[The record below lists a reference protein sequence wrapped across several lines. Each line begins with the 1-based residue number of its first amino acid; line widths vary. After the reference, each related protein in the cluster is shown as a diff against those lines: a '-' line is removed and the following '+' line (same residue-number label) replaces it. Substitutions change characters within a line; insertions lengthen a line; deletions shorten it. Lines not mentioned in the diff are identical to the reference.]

1 MENQSGIILKDVIL
15 NNQSVNIRI
24 DNSKIAEISS
34 LPIEVESGCYQTIDG
49 QNKLA
54 VFHPFY
60 NGHTHCAMSLLKG
73 YADDLELMDWLENH
87 IWPAESLLTK
97 EDVYAASRLA
107 ILEMIKSGTVFFNDM
122 YWFQTETLKAC
133 EDLKIRAEI
142 GLLYICDE
150 NGNVL
155 ERNVQSS
162 KELLDM
168 AQDASHRITI
178 SCAPHGVYTV
188 SDKVLS
194 LVAEEAK
201 AFNRRIHI
209 HASETA
215 SEVETCKKRTGF
227 SPIIHLKNLGLLT
240 NNTILAHA
248 VHLNDED
255 RLAIAQANAT
265 IVHNPVSNLKL
276 VSGLFEF
283 EKNIKANCNVIL
295 GTDGNASNNNLS
307 FFDEMKSA
315 ALMAKLVSQDPK
327 AGNVNDIFNA
337 ATVKSANAFGIDAGV
352 AVGKVADI
360 MLISLDNPIMQ
371 ANHNTISNLV
381 YAADSS
387 VVDTVICDGNIL
399 MLHRVVPQE
408 EEILYYAKSCCR
420 KFRR

>member
-1 MENQSGIILKDVIL
+1 MENQSKILLKNVIL
-15 NNQSVNIRI
+15 DNKSVNIRI
-24 DNSKIAEISS
+24 DNAKIAQISS
-34 LPIEVESGCYQTIDG
+34 YDIEIENSCYQTIDG

-54 VFHPFY
+54 VLPPFY
-60 NGHTHCAMSLLKG
+60 NGHTHCSMSLFKG

-87 IWPAESLLTK
+87 IWPAEANLTK

-122 YWFQTETLKAC
+122 YWFQTETLRAC
-133 EDLKIRAEI
+133 EELKIRAEL
-142 GLLYICDE
+142 GLFYICDE
-150 NGNVL
+150 NGEVL
-155 ERNVQSS
+155 ERNQKSS
-162 KELLDM
+162 CELIEM
-168 AQDASHRITI
+168 AKKASSRISI

-194 LVAEEAK
+194 SIAQEAK
-201 AFNRRIHI
+201 TFNRRIHI

-215 SEVETCKKRTGF
+215 LEVENCKKRTNA

-248 VHLNDED
+248 VHLDDED
-255 RLAIAQANAT
+255 RFAIAQAGAT

-276 VSGLFEF
+276 VSGLFDF
-283 EKNIKANCNVIL
+283 EKNKKANCNIIL

-307 FFDEMKSA
+307 LFDEMKSA

-337 ATVKSANAFGIDAGV
+337 ATVNSAKAFGIDAGIQ
-352 AVGKVADI
+352 VGKVADL

-371 ANHNTISNLV
+371 ANHNTISNLI

-399 MLHRVVPQE
+399 MLHRFVPQE
-408 EEILYYAKSCCR
+408 EEILHHAQACCR

>member
-1 MENQSGIILKDVIL
+1 MENQSGILLKDVIL
-15 NNQSVNIRI
+15 NNQSVNIKI
-24 DNSKIAEISS
+24 DNSRISEISYDS
-34 LPIEVESGCYQTIDG
+34 IEIENGCYQTIDG

-54 VFHPFY
+54 VFPPFY
-60 NGHTHCAMSLLKG
+60 NGHTHCAMSILKG

-133 EDLKIRAEI
+133 EELKIRAEI

-155 ERNVQSS
+155 ERNIQSS
-162 KELLDM
+162 QELLDM
-168 AQDASHRITI
+168 AKSSSSRISI

-188 SDKVLS
+188 SDKVL
-194 LVAEEAK
+194 AAIAQEAQT
-201 AFNRRIHI
+201 FNRRIHI

-215 SEVETCKKRTGF
+215 YEVETCKKRTGA

-240 NNTILAHA
+240 SNTILAHA
-248 VHLNDED
+248 VHLDDED
-255 RLAIAQANAT
+255 RLAIAQAQST

-276 VSGLFEF
+276 VSGLFDF
-283 EKNIKANCNVIL
+283 EKNIKSNCKVIL

-315 ALMAKLVSQDPK
+315 ALMAKLVAQNPK

-337 ATVKSANAFGIDAGV
+337 ATVKSANAFGIDAGIE
-352 AVGKVADI
+352 VGKVADL

-387 VVDTVICDGNIL
+387 VVDTLICDGNIL

-408 EEILYYAKSCCR
+408 EEILYYAKECCR

>member
-1 MENQSGIILKDVIL
+1 MENQSGILLKDVIL
-15 NNQSVNIRI
+15 NNQSVNIKI
-24 DNSKIAEISS
+24 DNSRISEISYD
-34 LPIEVESGCYQTIDG
+34 PIEIENGCYQTIDG

-54 VFHPFY
+54 VFPPFY
-60 NGHTHCAMSLLKG
+60 NGHTHCAMSILKG

-133 EDLKIRAEI
+133 EELKIRAEI

-155 ERNVQSS
+155 ERNIQSS
-162 KELLDM
+162 QELLDM
-168 AQDASHRITI
+168 AKSSSSRISI

-188 SDKVLS
+188 SDKVL
-194 LVAEEAK
+194 AAIAQEAQT
-201 AFNRRIHI
+201 FNRRIHI

-215 SEVETCKKRTGF
+215 YEVETCKKRTGA

-240 NNTILAHA
+240 SNTILAHA
-248 VHLNDED
+248 VHLDDED
-255 RLAIAQANAT
+255 RLAIAQAQST

-276 VSGLFEF
+276 VNGLFDF
-283 EKNIKANCNVIL
+283 EKNIKSNCKVIL

-315 ALMAKLVSQDPK
+315 ALMAKLVAQNPK

-337 ATVKSANAFGIDAGV
+337 ATVKSANAFGIDAGIE
-352 AVGKVADI
+352 VGKVADL

-387 VVDTVICDGNIL
+387 VVDTLICDGNIL

-408 EEILYYAKSCCR
+408 EEILYYAKECCR